1 MNRPA
6 VHSKPPARGATGN
19 SGLLQRKCA
28 CGNHTIVG
36 GECAG
41 CSQGKNSLQSRTH
54 QRALSGSGLPTAQG
68 PVIQHK
74 LSVGASWDGLEREAD
89 EVAERVLSAAGHSPV
104 GRAAPRIQRYSGG
117 NQTTASA
124 PASVERVLGGSGRP
138 LESGLRQE
146 MGNRFGHDFSQVR
159 VHTGGDA
166 ELSAREVN
174 ARAYTVGQNIVF
186 GAGEFRP
193 QSREGSRLLAHELTH
208 VVQQSG
214 HTSGQ
219 PSMLSRKADT
229 GAPQDSSK
237 KLLHKLKKE
246 QGNEKAKLPL
256 TPEVLAW
263 VAALRSGEADPTEA
277 DPAKGTGDVDASY
290 ENKRH
295 EGEAFIWGENDLHG
309 ADITDVNQGNLGDCY
324 FMALLA
330 AIAEVRPDALEQMV
344 KPETDGSFTVSFY
357 GPDGKKIQQKV
368 WPTFPTDH
376 MGDPAFAEPGDKDD
390 VYGKEL
396 WPMLIEKAW
405 MQVRGS
411 WRNMEGGQSDPVQH
425 AIGMTGNVREIFNLP
440 GSLSD
445 NDLFDKLEKHFKAK
459 QPITV
464 FSPMDTDP
472 KPRQKK
478 ATKAGVIIN
487 HAYALWHVNSDSKTI
502 DLYNPHGPA
511 ADHLLNKDMR
521 YLKTNFGRIAFFKMK
536 AAELSTTAEGPSKE
550 EQLTSEAIP
559 KEILKASRFDLLVTD
574 FEKNLAGNSSAYMA
588 RVTVQE
594 FGKQLWEHAKARAQD
609 AKKAD
614 TDDRPLYWARLAA
627 ARFIRSFVP
636 TKYNLTPVEK
646 QLLLDVLEAA
656 SRGRTSIDFPARGA
670 DVRRILVSGFD
681 PFQLRDLGLRKANPS
696 GAAVLALDGQTI
708 PAASGSRAGSI
719 EGVIFP
725 VRFADFDRGMVETTF
740 RPYLQNTSKRVD
752 MIMTISQ
759 GGSTLKPLDPKATGA
774 KKKELETEQ
783 SKAFELERFAGRHR
797 APAIPDNTGVDPVK
811 RGLREGKRLTKGTDF
826 IESSLPRRE
835 MSDRE
840 ETEAESKKEL
850 SGEGKEVG
858 SGGGFLSN
866 EIFYRTAALN
876 ATSDA
881 KSRVPVGHL
890 HVPVLPA
897 PDGSAASEKAHTSL
911 RDTIIQW
918 VKKLIANALIH
929 MGIGGG
935 ASK

>member
-6 VHSKPPARGATGN
+6 VHSKQAATATPVA

-28 CGNHTIVG
+28 CGSHTIAG

-41 CSQGKNSLQSRTH
+41 CSQGKKSLQGRTS
-54 QRALSGSGLPTAQG
+54 QKGLADSGLSTTQG
-68 PVIQHK
+68 AVMQRK
-74 LSVGASWDGLEREAD
+74 LSIGASNDALEREAD
-89 EVAERVLSAAGHSPV
+89 QVAEQVHSASAHSAVSSAP
-104 GRAAPRIQRYSGG
+104 PRIQRIAGRAG
-117 NQTTASA
+117 QNPGSA
-124 PASVERVLGGSGRP
+124 PVSVERVLGSSGKP
-138 LESGLRQE
+138 LEAGLRQD
-146 MGNRFGHDFSQVR
+146 MGNRFGYDFSQVR
-159 VHTGGDA
+159 VHIGSEA
-166 ELSAREVN
+166 EQSAREVN

-193 QSREGSRLLAHELTH
+193 QSYEGSRLLAHELTH

-214 HTSGQ
+214 QAASRAPLIQ
-219 PSMLSRKADT
+219 RKADT
-229 GAPQDSSK
+229 DKPKDSSR
-237 KLLHKLKKE
+237 KLLHKLKRE
-246 QGNEKAKLPL
+246 QGNEKARLPL

-263 VAALRSGEADPTEA
+263 VAALRSGEVEPTDA
-277 DPAKGTGDVDASY
+277 DPAKGIGDLDSTY

-295 EGEAFIWGENDLHG
+295 EGEAFTWGEGDMHG
-309 ADITDVNQGNLGDCY
+309 ADVTDVNQGGLGDCY

-330 AIAEVRPDALEQMV
+330 AIAEVRPDAIEQMV
-344 KPETDGSFTVSFY
+344 KPNADGSFTVSFFA
-357 GPDGKKIQQKV
+357 PDGKMIHEKV
-368 WPTFPTDH
+368 WPTFPTDYA
-376 MGDPAFAEPGDKDD
+376 GDPAFAEPGDKDD

-425 AIGMTGNVREIFNLP
+425 AIGMTGNVREIFALP
-440 GSLSD
+440 GALSEK
-445 NDLFDKLEKHFKAK
+445 DLFDKLEKHFKAK
-459 QPITV
+459 QPITI

-487 HAYALWHVNSDSKTI
+487 HAYALWHVNSDSKTV

-521 YLKTNFGRIAFFKMK
+521 YLKTNFARIAFFKMK
-536 AAELSTTAEGPSKE
+536 EAELSTTRQGPSKE
-550 EQLTSEAIP
+550 EQLGAEAIP
-559 KEILKASRFDLLVTD
+559 KQILKESRYDLLVAD
-574 FEKNLAGNSSAYMA
+574 FEKTLSGNSSAFMA
-588 RVTVQE
+588 KVTVQD
-594 FGKQLWEHAKARAQD
+594 FGKHLWEHAKLRAQD

-627 ARFIRSFVP
+627 ATFIRSFVP
-636 TKYNLTPVEK
+636 SKYNLTPVEK
-646 QLLLDVLEAA
+646 QLLLDVLEAS
-656 SRGRTSIDFPARGA
+656 SRGRTSIDFPGRGA

-740 RPYLQNTSKRVD
+740 RPYLQEKSKKVD

-759 GGSTLKPLDPKATGA
+759 GGSTLKTSDAKMTAA
-774 KKKELETEQ
+774 KKKELEAEQ
-783 SKAFELERFAGRHR
+783 SKAFELERYAGRHR
-797 APAIPDNTGVDPVK
+797 AAPGVDNQEVAPVK
-811 RGLREGKRLTKGTDF
+811 SGLKEGKRLTKGEDF

-835 MSDRE
+835 MSGRE
-840 ETEAESKKEL
+840 ETKAESDKEL
-850 SGEGKEVG
+850 SAGGKEVG

-876 ATSDA
+876 ATSDE

-890 HVPVLPA
+890 HVPILPA
-897 PDGSAASEKAHTSL
+897 PDGSAESEKTHTSL

-918 VKKLIANALIH
+918 VKKLISNALKH
-929 MGIGGG
+929 MGI
-935 ASK
+935 

>member
-1 MNRPA
+1 MNRPVA
-6 VHSKPPARGATGN
+6 HSKPPATATPGT

-28 CGNHTIVG
+28 CGTHTIAG
-36 GECAG
+36 GECAE
-41 CSQGKNSLQSRTH
+41 CSQGKNSLQA
-54 QRALSGSGLPTAQG
+54 RANQKTGLDSGLATARG
-68 PVIQHK
+68 SVIQPK
-74 LSVGASWDGLEREAD
+74 LSIGASQDGLEREAD
-89 EVAERVLSAAGHSPV
+89 KVAEEVLSASAHSPV
-104 GRAAPRIQRYSGG
+104 SSSPLRIQGYAGKAGRSSG
-117 NQTTASA
+117 SA

-138 LESGLRQE
+138 LEAGLRQE

-159 VHTGGDA
+159 VHTGGEA
-166 ELSAREVN
+166 EQSAREVN

-214 HTSGQ
+214 HRASAAATIQRKANPDRAKDS
-219 PSMLSRKADT
+219 SRK
-229 GAPQDSSK
+229 
-237 KLLHKLKKE
+237 LLPKLKQEK
-246 QGNEKAKLPL
+246 GNEKAKLPL
-256 TPEVLAW
+256 TPQVLAW
-263 VAALRSGEADPTEA
+263 VAALRSGEVKPDTPDPE
-277 DPAKGTGDVDASY
+277 KGTSDVDATY

-295 EGEAFIWGENDLHG
+295 EGEAFIWGENDMHG
-309 ADITDVNQGNLGDCY
+309 ADVTDVNQGGLGDCY

-330 AIAEVRPDALEQMV
+330 AIAEVRPDAIEQMV
-344 KPETDGSFTVSFY
+344 KPETDGSFTVSFF
-357 GPDGKKIQQKV
+357 GPDGKKIVQKV
-368 WPTFPTDH
+368 WPTFPTESS
-376 MGDPAFAEPGDKDD
+376 GEAAFAEPGDQDN

-411 WRNMEGGQSDPVQH
+411 WRNMEGGQSDPTQH
-425 AIGMTGNVREIFNLP
+425 AIGMTGNVREIFQLP
-440 GSLSD
+440 GTLSD
-445 NDLFDKLEKHFKAK
+445 KDLFDKLEKHFKAK

-487 HAYALWHVNSDSKTI
+487 HAYALWHIDSDSKTV

-536 AAELSTTAEGPSKE
+536 AAELSTTKQGASEE
-550 EQLTSEAIP
+550 EQLASEAIP
-559 KEILKASRFDLLVTD
+559 KQILKDSRYDLLVAD
-574 FEKNLAGNSSAYMA
+574 FEKELTSRGSTYMA
-588 RVTVQE
+588 RVTVEE
-594 FGKQLWEHAKARAQD
+594 FGKRLWEDAKGRAQD

-636 TKYNLTPVEK
+636 SKYNLTPVEK
-646 QLLLDVLEAA
+646 TLLLDVLEAS

-725 VRFADFDRGMVETTF
+725 VRYADFDRGMVETTF
-740 RPYLQNTSKRVD
+740 RPYLQEKSKKVD

-759 GGSTLKPLDPKATGA
+759 GGSTLKTIDPKIKGP
-774 KKKELETEQ
+774 KRKELEAEQ
-783 SKAFELERFAGRHR
+783 SKAFELERYAGRHR
-797 APAIPDNTGVDPVK
+797 APSRGDNEGFDPVGPS
-811 RGLREGKRLTKGTDF
+811 GLKEGKRLTKGKDF
-826 IESSLPRRE
+826 IESSLPRTA
-835 MSDRE
+835 MSGRA
-840 ETEAESKKEL
+840 ETEDESKKER
-850 SGEGKEVG
+850 SVDGKEVG

-876 ATSDA
+876 DTSDE

-897 PDGSAASEKAHTSL
+897 PDGSAASEKTHTTL

-918 VKKLIANALIH
+918 VKKLISNALKH
-929 MGIGGG
+929 MGV
-935 ASK
+935 